1 MDFFAAQEEAHK
13 RSRWL
18 LAGFGL
24 CVLGVIVTVFA
35 VAVQLKPFFFKSQSE
50 DFHELV
56 FGPWW
61 DPQLLG
67 WVAATVGGT
76 ILLGSAYKQ
85 SQLSGGGS
93 VVARDLGGRLVSPGT
108 SEPLERRL
116 INVVEEMSIASG
128 VPVPQVW
135 ILDEEQGI
143 NAFAAG
149 TDPANAV
156 IGVTRGCLELLN
168 RSELQGVVAHE
179 FSHILNG
186 DMRLNQRLIG
196 WVFGLIMVATA
207 GRTILYSFRRVWGR
221 SSGNFR
227 NSGGF
232 MAILLASGLTLWLLG
247 SLGTLF
253 ARLLQ
258 AAFSRQREFLA
269 DAAAVQFTREPSG
282 IAGALKKI
290 GAHAEHGI
298 LSNAEAGEARH
309 LFFAA
314 SDFLSL
320 GFSTHPPLPER
331 IRRIEPL
338 WDGEMVLPDKRDAL
352 SDAVRV
358 PRSVPPPLPQVNNLG
373 FTERIH
379 PAVGAG
385 VRDLLHS
392 QQKRIAS
399 ESDARAAL
407 FSLLMGPDPLLFQD
421 ALERLETAFGK
432 DMVEQTLDWS
442 RQIRGWPSVQKIAL
456 MDLALPWVR
465 QIGAEGAFRLIALTR
480 VFIEADDHVSSFE
493 FMLQKVIERQVAIGS
508 GLRQPALPRHVSL
521 RQVRFEAATLLHALA
536 QASGQ
541 PESLSAAAEE
551 YGKHAGEPLSA
562 MPGQP
567 VTLEKL
573 SAALDA
579 LEAATPAVKSTVLRL
594 AARIVLHDRRVNE
607 DEFEL
612 LRAAADAM
620 GAPIPPLSRVSD
632 QDPALA

>member
-18 LAGFGL
+18 LVGFGL

-50 DFHELV
+50 DFGELV

-76 ILLGSAYKQ
+76 IFLGSAYKQ

-93 VVARDLGGRLVSPGT
+93 VVARDLGGRPVSPGT
-108 SEPLERRL
+108 SEPSERRL

-156 IGVTRGCLELLN
+156 IGVTRGCLELLS

-207 GRTILYSFRRVWGR
+207 GRTILYSLRRMRFR
-221 SSGNFR
+221 SSSNSR

-232 MAILLASGLTLWLLG
+232 VAILLASGLTLWIVG

-290 GAHAEHGI
+290 GAHAEHGV
-298 LSNAEAGEARH
+298 LSNSEAGEARH
-309 LFFAA
+309 LF
-314 SDFLSL
+314 
-320 GFSTHPPLPER
+320 
-331 IRRIEPL
+331 
-338 WDGEMVLPDKRDAL
+338 
-352 SDAVRV
+352 
-358 PRSVPPPLPQVNNLG
+358 
-373 FTERIH
+373 
-379 PAVGAG
+379 
-385 VRDLLHS
+385 
-392 QQKRIAS
+392 
-399 ESDARAAL
+399 
-407 FSLLMGPDPLLFQD
+407 
-421 ALERLETAFGK
+421 
-432 DMVEQTLDWS
+432 
-442 RQIRGWPSVQKIAL
+442 
-456 MDLALPWVR
+456 
-465 QIGAEGAFRLIALTR
+465 
-480 VFIEADDHVSSFE
+480 
-493 FMLQKVIERQVAIGS
+493 
-508 GLRQPALPRHVSL
+508 LR
-521 RQVRFEAATLLHALA
+521 
-536 QASGQ
+536 
-541 PESLSAAAEE
+541 
-551 YGKHAGEPLSA
+551 
-562 MPGQP
+562 P
-567 VTLEKL
+567 VT
-573 SAALDA
+573 
-579 LEAATPAVKSTVLRL
+579 
-594 AARIVLHDRRVNE
+594 
-607 DEFEL
+607 F
-612 LRAAADAM
+612 
-620 GAPIPPLSRVSD
+620 
-632 QDPALA
+632 